1 MDAADSAVAAIEHAF
16 DLLAYSPFSCR
27 KALLCDNPLIREIV
41 IPFGRAGYVALFEIE
56 NAQTVTVGAVRHP
69 LEEDYH

>member
-1 MDAADSAVAAIEHAF
+1 VANGENQHGV
-16 DLLAYSPFSCR
+16 LGREP

-56 NAQTVTVGAVRHP
+56 NAQTVTVTALRHQR
-69 LEEDYH
+69 EEDYH